1 MKLNISF
8 VLGQLPQGKDIC
20 HLKLKIYLK
29 WYLLLFFCFN
39 LINEHSSYRGAPRLR
54 TDRRAQSAKRGFTGQ
69 NGRRV
74 HRGYPAVNMPR
85 GVNGQTSMDQ
95 NGLSNSPTDEEYKDN
110 RYEVADM
117 IISWKFLYGY
127 IDWT

>member
-1 MKLNISF
+1 M
-8 VLGQLPQGKDIC
+8 
-20 HLKLKIYLK
+20 
-29 WYLLLFFCFN
+29 CFN
-39 LINEHSSYRGAPRLR
+39 LIYEPSSYRGAPRLR

-110 RYEVADM
+110 RYGVPD
-117 IISWKFLYGY
+117 ISISTSVSVWHRLN
-127 IDWT
+127 INCNVLTVND